1 MERLTGNNVDRSEYT
16 SFGSYNLYQY
26 WDKQDLEEN
35 LRIRRYLGV
44 SHRVGSVS
52 CCWILS
58 EKGKVIARTTVHHVT
73 KDEAATDYLQ
83 NSIGHY
89 HKCLAEAFG
98 RGDHYARNLYVIEG
112 FTDDDLPKP
121 YKTY

>member
-1 MERLTGNNVDRSEYT
+1 MIVRKNVQNIT
-16 SFGSYNLYQY
+16 N
-26 WDKQDLEEN
+26 
-35 LRIRRYLGV
+35 
-44 SHRVGSVS
+44 
-52 CCWILS
+52 
-58 EKGKVIARTTVHHVT
+58 
-73 KDEAATDYLQ
+73 DESATDDLQ
-83 NSIGHY
+83 KIIGHY